1 MGDSMELGYTK
12 ETDKSFDEIV
22 ARIEEITASKG
33 FRVLHVHDVKATLA
47 EKGFQ
52 REPYRI
58 IEICNS
64 KFAHKAL
71 GINENVGLFMPCKIN
86 VFTKNDKTVITAM
99 RPSLIGEFFKDEEL
113 KKLAIEVDAIVRSI
127 VDESK

>member
-1 MGDSMELGYTK
+1 MGDPMELGYTK

-99 RPSLIGEFFKDEEL
+99 RPSLMGEFFKDEEL